1 MNQRL
6 LESLKFNYQCPI
18 TEADFELLES
28 NVQKN
33 RDRLRSCRF
42 FRLDEILYDGKSP
55 QREAMQN
62 ISWCF
67 GC

>member
-42 FRLDEILYDGKSP
+42 FRLDEILHDGKSP
-55 QREAMQN
+55 QR
-62 ISWCF
+62 
-67 GC
+67 